1 MMGRRRTSALLAVAL
16 VAGSSACS
24 LLYSVDGLSGGGDA
38 DAAATACDAN
48 CSDAASAPDV
58 QIVQLPNGGSCA
70 CVSAP
75 PPDWQGPAA
84 LATGAG
90 TAPSCG
96 GSYTAE
102 VLQAFADPD
111 APAAQCGCTCMTG
124 AVTCASTF
132 PVNIY
137 GSSTCGG
144 SKCDTVTLS
153 VGACV
158 SVSLNCNFANGV
170 GPAPTPQGTCTPKP
184 TSTVP
189 AAGWK
194 RTTRACVSPAPP
206 RQETCGSGEVCVPL
220 PAAPLE
226 PRPCI
231 IHSGDVAC
239 PGGLYSVKR
248 VVYGD
253 AKDDR
258 ACSTC
263 TCGDLTGSC
272 PAMIRKECG
281 GSNPLTVTTCGS
293 INDPTNIMLV
303 AAPQP
308 TGASCPPVGGTPTG
322 SMTPTSPT
330 TLCCVP

>member
-1 MMGRRRTSALLAVAL
+1 VAL

-24 LLYSVDGLSGGGDA
+24 LLYSVEGLTGSSDA
-38 DAAATACDAN
+38 DAAAPACDAN
-48 CSDAASAPDV
+48 CADAVSAPDV
-58 QIVQLPNGGSCA
+58 QIVQLPGGGSCA
-70 CVSAP
+70 CVDAP

-84 LATGAG
+84 VATGAG
-90 TAPSCG
+90 TAPSCS

-111 APAAQCGCTCMTG
+111 APPAQCGCTCKP
-124 AVTCASTF
+124 AATCASTF

-137 GSSTCGG
+137 GSDACGG
-144 SKCDTVTLS
+144 SKCDTVTVS

-158 SVSLNCNFANGV
+158 NVQANCTFAKGV
-170 GPAPTPQGTCTPKP
+170 GPAPGPQGTCTPQP
-184 TSTVP
+184 TSTIP
-189 AAGWK
+189 KAGWK
-194 RTTRACVSPAPP
+194 HATRACLAPAPP
-206 RQETCGSGEVCVPL
+206 RQETCGAGELCVPL

-231 IHSGDVAC
+231 FRAGDLAC
-239 PGGLYSVKR
+239 PAGLYSVKR

-263 TCGDLTGSC
+263 TCGDLAGSC

-281 GSNPLTVTTCGS
+281 SAAPLSVTTCGS
-293 INDPTNIMLV
+293 IGDPTSIQLV

-308 TGASCPPVGGTPTG
+308 TGVSCPPSAATATG
-322 SMTPTSPT
+322 SMTPTLPT